1 MKTLVAV
8 FGGALLYWLCAL
20 LYLGAFSHLGA
31 FNRDSGIRSAF
42 ADVSE
47 NHPKPLKAYTLDKDD
62 VVPIQ
67 GNVTKIYKVINVGSE
82 YQPVYKNIPT
92 NDRCGIFTLD
102 NKNSKYRFSFTV
114 YTYDSTSKEP
124 KDVLV
129 TSIPQKDDDYMHI
142 EINDGSCLAHITLD
156 KNETFHMIYG

>member
-1 MKTLVAV
+1 MKTLIAV

-47 NHPKPLKAYTLDKDD
+47 DHPKPLKTYTLNKYDRVD
-62 VVPIQ
+62 IF
-67 GNVTKIYKVINVGSE
+67 GNVTKIEKAINVGSE
-82 YQPVYKNIPT
+82 FNPEYKHIQT
-92 NDRCGIFTLD
+92 NDRCGIFTLE
-102 NKNSKYRFSFTV
+102 NKTSKYRFKIGV
-114 YTYDSTSKEP
+114 YTYSETSENP
-124 KDVLV
+124 QNVMV

-142 EINDGSCLAHITLD
+142 IINDGPCFAHITLD
-156 KNETFHMIYG
+156 KSETFRMIYG

>member
-47 NHPKPLKAYTLDKDD
+47 DHPKPLKAYTLDKDD
-62 VVPIQ
+62 VVSIQ
-67 GNVTKIYKVINVGSE
+67 GNVTKIEKVINVGSE
-82 YQPVYKNIPT
+82 YQPVYKNIT
-92 NDRCGIFTLD
+92 INDRCGIFTLD
-102 NKNSKYRFSFTV
+102 NKNSKYRFRLGV
-114 YTYDSTSKEP
+114 YTYSKTSEKP
-124 KDVLV
+124 QNIMV

-142 EINDGSCLAHITLD
+142 EIHDGPCLAHITLD
-156 KNETFHMIYG
+156 KNETFRMIYG